1 MLVERIN
8 DADGKVISGGFC
20 KEREREKGC
29 KLELEKGYISV
40 VVQHVI
46 HRKGYVYVAVGLKL
60 VGKNNVYV
68 RPVASQWHAFK
79 PMPLCTQ
86 QLEMEKRTKK
96 KKRKRKRSGR
106 KGRVHRGVPTFPQHN
121 AASFLHM
128 PAGGCRLNRQG
139 CTLCVCPRGFRPY
152 LYSSSSLQ
160 SLSTRFGEKNKIEV
174 VFQNFNCKTGFPPN
188 LLPGGDTR
196 YCLSCVV

>member
-1 MLVERIN
+1 MLTVRSS
-8 DADGKVISGGFC
+8 AAASAKKGKG
-20 KEREREKGC
+20 RKGC
-29 KLELEKGYISV
+29 KLELGKGYISV

-60 VGKNNVYV
+60 VGKNNVYA

-86 QLEMEKRTKK
+86 QLRNGEERKK

-152 LYSSSSLQ
+152 LYSSSSLSK
-160 SLSTRFGEKNKIEV
+160 SLDEIRRKTNRSRPELQPAKPASRRICFRAETRGTA
-174 VFQNFNCKTGFPPN
+174 C
-188 LLPGGDTR
+188 LALCGGADA
-196 YCLSCVV
+196 

>member
-1 MLVERIN
+1 
-8 DADGKVISGGFC
+8 
-20 KEREREKGC
+20 
-29 KLELEKGYISV
+29 
-40 VVQHVI
+40 
-46 HRKGYVYVAVGLKL
+46 
-60 VGKNNVYV
+60 
-68 RPVASQWHAFK
+68 
-79 PMPLCTQ
+79 MPLCTQ

-174 VFQNFNCKTGFPPN
+174 VPELQPAKPPFNRLPAESASGRRHAV
-188 LLPGGDTR
+188 LLVLR
-196 YCLSCVV
+196 CVTVQMLNYIPIYSPRVLRHPQ

>member
-1 MLVERIN
+1 MHTTIRNGEER
-8 DADGKVISGGFC
+8 
-20 KEREREKGC
+20 
-29 KLELEKGYISV
+29 
-40 VVQHVI
+40 
-46 HRKGYVYVAVGLKL
+46 
-60 VGKNNVYV
+60 
-68 RPVASQWHAFK
+68 
-79 PMPLCTQ
+79 
-86 QLEMEKRTKK
+86 KK

-160 SLSTRFGEKNKIEV
+160 SLSTRSER
-174 VFQNFNCKTGFPPN
+174 KTKSKSSPELQPANRLPAESASGRRHAV
-188 LLPGGDTR
+188 LLVLR
-196 YCLSCVV
+196 CVTAQMLNYIPIYSPRVLRHPQ

>member
-1 MLVERIN
+1 
-8 DADGKVISGGFC
+8 
-20 KEREREKGC
+20 
-29 KLELEKGYISV
+29 
-40 VVQHVI
+40 
-46 HRKGYVYVAVGLKL
+46 
-60 VGKNNVYV
+60 
-68 RPVASQWHAFK
+68 
-79 PMPLCTQ
+79 MPLCTQ
-86 QLEMEKRTKK
+86 QLEIEKRTKK

-139 CTLCVCPRGFRPY
+139 CTRCVCPRGFRPY

-174 VFQNFNCKTGFPPN
+174 GFQNFNLQNRLPAESASGRRHAV
-188 LLPGGDTR
+188 LLVLR
-196 YCLSCVV
+196 CVAVQMLNYIPIYSPRVLRHPQ